1 MKLHGKKV
9 ALVPLEAEM
18 AAAGIATEG
27 LAVESDDL
35 YTFADGRAVDLPPEA
50 QPVVDAHVPPPVA
63 TEFAAAEQIDAVART
78 TDAAPR
84 ELLRFPLAVQT
95 GYDCVLVVM
104 GVDAGNG
111 AVAKLRIDATI
122 KRLNAGPLAVG
133 SPTTTVSQRDA
144 AAAGW
149 SVALTF
155 AGNDALVSVTGAAGR
170 SIDWIVRAT
179 VARFAPAGLEG

>member
-9 ALVPLEAEM
+9 ALVPLEAELR
-18 AAAGIATEG
+18 AAGIATEG
-27 LAVESDDL
+27 LAVEADDL
-35 YTFADGRAVDLPPEA
+35 ATFRDGLRTDLPPEA

-95 GYDCVLVVM
+95 GYDCTLVVM

-111 AVAKLRIDATI
+111 AVAKLRVDATI
-122 KRLNAGPLAVG
+122 KRLNAGPLAVAA
-133 SPTTTVSQRDA
+133 PTTTVSQRDA
-144 AAAGW
+144 AASAW
-149 SVALTF
+149 AVALTF
-155 AGNDALVSVTGAAGR
+155 SGNDALVSVTGAAGR
-170 SIDWIVRAT
+170 SIDWIVRAS
-179 VARFAPAGLEG
+179 VARFAPSGIGA